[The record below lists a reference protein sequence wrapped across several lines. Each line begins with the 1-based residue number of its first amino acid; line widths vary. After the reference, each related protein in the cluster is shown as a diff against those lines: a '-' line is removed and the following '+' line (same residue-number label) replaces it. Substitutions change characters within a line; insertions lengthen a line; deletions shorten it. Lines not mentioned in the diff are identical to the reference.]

1 MSSDAVVGEDSGRVR
16 GLAGDRVDLRADTR
30 LNERPLLIG
39 FTVYGKPEPRGSKT
53 GKFHR
58 DSNTK
63 SYPWMS
69 KVSEL
74 AAAVMEDQPLFTGAL
89 RIDLDFYL
97 ARPQG
102 HYGSGRNANQLKPS
116 APPRPFTKPDVG
128 KLARGTI
135 DAMEG
140 IVYRNDS
147 QQVEGELRKFY
158 GAPTRC
164 EIRISAVHE

>member
-1 MSSDAVVGEDSGRVR
+1 LVSD
-16 GLAGDRVDLRADTR
+16 R
-30 LNERPLLIG
+30 LTLLLG
-39 FTVYGKPEPRGSKT
+39 FTVFGKPEPRGSKT

-69 KVSEL
+69 KVSEIAAL
-74 AAAVMEDQPLFTGAL
+74 AMEEQPLFTGAL

-102 HYGSGRNANQLKPS
+102 HYGSGRNADKLKPS
-116 APPRPFTKPDVG
+116 APTRPCTKPDVG

-140 IVYRNDS
+140 VVFRNDS
-147 QQVEGELRKFY
+147 QQVEGEPRKFY

-164 EIRISAVHE
+164 EVRISKVLE